1 MSQSDQIFQCD
12 PRTRDPAARVVTR
25 TTRVLILLP
34 FPSHNLNVVH
44 MLLLSLLLLLHD
56 CAVVGVVG
64 VVGAVDGLSFSDQS
78 TRPAMKMFT
87 RFEAMKVCEL
97 PLSLNSG

>member
-1 MSQSDQIFQCD
+1 MSQSDQILQCE
-12 PRTRDPAARVVTR
+12 PRTSDPGARVVTWM
-25 TTRVLILLP
+25 TRVLILLLLP
-34 FPSHNLNVVH
+34 FPSHNLNVLH

-78 TRPAMKMFT
+78 TRPAMKMFK
-87 RFEAMKVCEL
+87 RFYEGL
-97 PLSLNSG
+97 

>member
-1 MSQSDQIFQCD
+1 MSQSDQILQCE
-12 PRTRDPAARVVTR
+12 PRTRYPGARVVTR
-25 TTRVLILLP
+25 MTRVFLLLFLP

-44 MLLLSLLLLLHD
+44 MLLLSLLLLPHD
-56 CAVVGVVG
+56 CAVVGGVG
-64 VVGAVDGLSFSDQS
+64 PVDGLSFSDQS